1 MNNKLTLIESDVLD
15 ELIEGYFAFKQLDN
29 PRSRHVSGGINWA
42 KAKSDKEAFLEKYV
56 NIDINLDEEIEK
68 VLKQRGYN

>member
-1 MNNKLTLIESDVLD
+1 MSNKLTLIESDVLD

-42 KAKSDKEAFLEKYV
+42 QVKLDKEAFLEKYI
-56 NIDINLDEEIEK
+56 NIDIDLNEEIEK
-68 VLKQRGYN
+68 ALKQRGYN